1 MKFSLSTI
9 IALASVAGAAYVPS
23 EAWSTL
29 TPTATFP
36 GGVTD
41 YASTFGISVET
52 IGSSTSSSAS
62 VTAAAKL
69 LKRGDVSQ
77 IGDGQVQAA
86 TATST
91 STKKS
96 KSSAVTKTKTVS
108 KAVVASQIGDGQVQA
123 TATKPSTTSIST
135 ETGATQISDGQVQAK
150 KTKTTGSASATT
162 SGSSVKTTSTDDE
175 SSTGSSATTTAF
187 SSSSASN
194 TTSTSTTESETAE
207 SSVVPS
213 VACYNTGD
221 LAMTL
226 KDSILRDAK
235 GRIGS
240 IVANQQFQFD
250 GPPPQA
256 GAIYAAG
263 WSVTPDGNLAIGDND
278 VFWQCL
284 SGDFYN
290 LYDENIG
297 SLCYRAHLK
306 IIDLTNC

>member
-1 MKFSLSTI
+1 MKFNLSTI
-9 IALASVAGAAYVPS
+9 LALASAASAAYVPT

-29 TPTATFP
+29 TPSATFP
-36 GGVTD
+36 GGTSD

-52 IGSSTSSSAS
+52 LGAAATSS
-62 VTAAAKL
+62 AAAKL
-69 LKRGDVSQ
+69 LKRGEVSQ
-77 IGDGQVQAA
+77 IGDGQVQAP
-86 TATST
+86 TGTSSDET
-91 STKKS
+91 TTK
-96 KSSAVTKTKTVS
+96 TKAETKTVS
-108 KAVVASQIGDGQVQA
+108 KATVASQIGDGQVQA
-123 TATKPSTTSIST
+123 TATKPTSIEST
-135 ETGATQISDGQVQAK
+135 ETGASQINDGQVQAEK
-150 KTKTTGSASATT
+150 TGSASVT
-162 SGSSVKTTSTDDE
+162 SASSAESSSVESSPAVTSAVTSSSVSNSTTSTTASE
-175 SSTGSSATTTAF
+175 S
-187 SSSSASN
+187 
-194 TTSTSTTESETAE
+194 AE

-213 VACYNTGD
+213 VACYNSGD

-226 KDSILRDAK
+226 KEGILRDAK

-290 LYDENIG
+290 IYDENIG

-306 IIDLTNC
+306 IIDLVNC